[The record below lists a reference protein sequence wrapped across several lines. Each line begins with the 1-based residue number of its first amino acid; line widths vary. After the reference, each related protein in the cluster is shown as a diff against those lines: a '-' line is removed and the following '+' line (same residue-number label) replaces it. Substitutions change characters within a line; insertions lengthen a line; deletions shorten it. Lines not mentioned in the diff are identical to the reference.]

1 MKKLLFL
8 MLAAMMLPLAVGAQA
23 LAPRAQF
30 VPRAI
35 GFQVANNGFMAPAC
49 IDLPANQKI
58 MGHYDSDALS
68 TDGYRPVA
76 NMTGVIPVA
85 TDLTPEEIEM
95 FQGGRIVSFRVGLA
109 SKAAISRVF
118 VIPVNP
124 DGSLGSTV
132 QWTCSKNSS
141 GWITVDLGDPY
152 EINLPE
158 GAGLRIGFDV
168 KMTSAN
174 YPLSVVKEGEIYP
187 TYFYQTNAKK
197 WYKSPISSDGN
208 LSVQCIVESDL
219 YPDYLIENKNL
230 FTPSFVKL
238 GEDIGFYFQTRNHG
252 TLDVPVGAC
261 TYDVF
266 IDGNKVATLSN
277 DYGFATN
284 YISLEGSVPSEG
296 LELGIH
302 TLTVTTATINGEPVE
317 NPKSASTT
325 FKVYEYGFEHQMHL
339 VEQFTSTYCTW
350 CPLGIGLLKRFV
362 EMRGDIAW
370 IGIHGNMGGTD
381 PFKIEQCDSIMSME
395 GSDAYPTGSFDRLPD
410 VEEEG
415 SIITGL
421 GYYESAYGVA
431 CEYFNAFIDQGAME
445 PAWAQVNI
453 STTFDAGTR
462 LADITVSGDMVDVFD
477 DMLGADSRLTVYLLE
492 DHLIAPQLNQG
503 TWVNDFEHNGVFR
516 KALGSVKGV
525 ALNRDGNAY
534 SNHFT
539 YTIPA
544 DWNADNMSVVAFI
557 SRPIAGR
564 NYLDMRVN
572 NVNKCKLG
580 ESTPVEEVMLG
591 DLNDDGM
598 IDVADVVMLID
609 VALSGNTSG
618 VNREAADINHDGL
631 YDVADV
637 TALID
642 RLLSGYWPE

>member
-1 MKKLLFL
+1 MKKLLLL
-8 MLAAMMLPLAVGAQA
+8 MLAAMMLPLAVGAQT
-23 LAPRAQF
+23 LAHRAQF

-35 GFQVANNGFMAPAC
+35 GFQVANNNFMAPAR
-49 IDLPANQKI
+49 INLPANQKI

-230 FTPSFVKL
+230 YASTFVKA
-238 GEDIGFYFQTRNHG
+238 GEDVDFYFQTRNHG
-252 TLDVPVGAC
+252 TMDVPAGAC
-261 TYDVF
+261 TYDVA
-266 IDGNKVATLSN
+266 IDGNKVATMSN
-277 DYGFATN
+277 ATAFAAN
-284 YISLEGSVPSEG
+284 FIYLQGSVTSQG
-296 LELGIH
+296 LAAGAH
-302 TLTVTTATINGEPVE
+302 TLTISTATINGEPVE
-317 NPKSASTT
+317 NPNSTSYV
-325 FKVYEYGFEHQMHL
+325 FKVYEHGFAHQMHL
-339 VEQFTSTYCTW
+339 VEQFTSTYCMW
-350 CPLGIGLLKRFV
+350 CPLGIGLLKRLV
-362 EMRGDIAW
+362 ESRDDIAW
-370 IGIHGNMGGTD
+370 IGIHGNMNGTD
-381 PFKIEQCDSIMSME
+381 PFRIYQCDSIMSLE
-395 GSDAYPTGSFDRLPD
+395 GANSYPSGSFDRMPG
-410 VEEEG
+410 VEEDG

-421 GYYESAYGVA
+421 GYYESAYDQAVQ
-431 CEYFNAFIDQGAME
+431 YFSAFLDAGAAE

-453 STTFDAGTR
+453 SSTFDQDSR
-462 LADITVSGDMVDVFD
+462 VADITVSGEMVDVFD
-477 DMLGADSRLTVYLLE
+477 DMLGADSRLTVYLIE
-492 DHLIAPQLNQG
+492 DHLHADQLNQS
-503 TWVNDFEHNGVFR
+503 TWVPNYEHNGVFR
-516 KALGSVKGV
+516 QALGSVKGV
-525 ALNRDGNAY
+525 EFNRDGNAY

-544 DWNADNMSVVAFI
+544 EWNADNMSVVAFI
-557 SRPIAGR
+557 SRPLAGR